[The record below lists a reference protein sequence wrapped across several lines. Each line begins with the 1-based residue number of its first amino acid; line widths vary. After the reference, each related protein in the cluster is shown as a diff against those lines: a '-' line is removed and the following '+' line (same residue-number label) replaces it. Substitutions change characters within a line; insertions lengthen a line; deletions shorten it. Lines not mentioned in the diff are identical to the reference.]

1 VTVNVSID
9 DLPDLVGKDLGT
21 GGWLT
26 VAQHRINTFADAT
39 DDHQWIH
46 IDAEKAR
53 HGPFGGTIAHGY
65 LTLALFI
72 PLFSSL
78 LDVTGATTKVNY
90 GLNKVRFPAPVPA
103 GARIRLSAR
112 VTEVTPVQRDG
123 VQVTL
128 DGTIEIEGSAKPAC
142 VLESVLRFYR

>member
-1 VTVNVSID
+1 VTVRIHID

-46 IDAEKAR
+46 VDAEKAR
-53 HGPFGGTIAHGY
+53 QGPFGGTIAHGY

-72 PLFSSL
+72 PLFSAL

-103 GARIRLSAR
+103 GARIRLGA
-112 VTEVTPVQRDG
+112 TIAEVRPVQGDG

-128 DGTIEIEGSAKPAC
+128 DGTIEIDGSAKPAC

>member
-1 VTVNVSID
+1 MNISID

-53 HGPFGGTIAHGY
+53 QGPFGHTIAHGY

-78 LDVTGATTKVNY
+78 LDVAGVTTKINY

-103 GARIRLSAR
+103 GARIRLNAR
-112 VTEVTPVQRDG
+112 ITEVAPVQSDG
-123 VQVTL
+123 VQVVL
-128 DGTIEIEGSAKPAC
+128 DGTIEIDGSAKPAC
-142 VLESVLRFYR
+142 VAQAVYRHYA

>member
-1 VTVNVSID
+1 MNVHID

-53 HGPFGGTIAHGY
+53 HGPFGGTIAHG
-65 LTLALFI
+65 
-72 PLFSSL
+72 
-78 LDVTGATTKVNY
+78 
-90 GLNKVRFPAPVPA
+90 
-103 GARIRLSAR
+103 
-112 VTEVTPVQRDG
+112 
-123 VQVTL
+123 
-128 DGTIEIEGSAKPAC
+128 
-142 VLESVLRFYR
+142 

>member
-1 VTVNVSID
+1 VNIHID
-9 DLPDLVGKDLGT
+9 DLPDLVGKDLGA

-78 LDVTGATTKVNY
+78 LDVTGVTTKVNY

-112 VTEVTPVQRDG
+112 ITEVRPVQGDG

-128 DGTIEIEGSAKPAC
+128 DGTIEIDGSAKPAC

>member
-1 VTVNVSID
+1 VTVNIPID

-53 HGPFGGTIAHGY
+53 QGPFGGTIAHGY

-78 LDVTGATTKVNY
+78 LDVTGTTTKVNY

-103 GARIRLSAR
+103 GARIRLGAR
-112 VTEVTPVQRDG
+112 ITEVGPVRGDG

>member
-9 DLPDLVGKDLGT
+9 DLPDLVGKDLGP

-26 VAQHRINTFADAT
+26 VAQHRIDTFADAT

-46 IDAEKAR
+46 IDTEKAR
-53 HGPFGGTIAHGY
+53 QGPFGRTIAHGY

-112 VTEVTPVQRDG
+112 ITEVTPVQRDG